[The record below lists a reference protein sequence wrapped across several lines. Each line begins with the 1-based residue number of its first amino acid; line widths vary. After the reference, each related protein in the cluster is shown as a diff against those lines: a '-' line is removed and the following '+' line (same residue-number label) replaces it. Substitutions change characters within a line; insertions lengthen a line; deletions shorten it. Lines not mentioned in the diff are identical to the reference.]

1 MPLLNLCTIYDV
13 NVSPCAIIRLFRDG
27 IAKSIYLAIG
37 IDFNTI
43 KGIHSSSLR
52 CYPPRIVNM
61 AAATKIR

>member
-37 IDFNTI
+37 INFNPL